1 MGRTYDTLDDGLAEW
16 IRRQHVFFTATA
28 PSKGGH
34 VNCSP
39 KGLGSLRILDPL
51 TVAYLDLTGS
61 GAETIA
67 HLRDNG
73 RIVLMF
79 CAFEG
84 PPKIVRVHGAG
95 TVIQAGDERF
105 DGLLQR
111 FMPLDEFML
120 ASARSIIQIAVE
132 RVADSCGY
140 GVPRMRYESDR
151 TQLPAWVDNRVR
163 IRGPKALLEYQ
174 AEKNLESID
183 GLPAL
188 DPTIPPLQMVCEVGD
203 SS

>member
-1 MGRTYDTLDDGLAEW
+1 
-16 IRRQHVFFTATA
+16 V
-28 PSKGGH
+28 
-34 VNCSP
+34 
-39 KGLGSLRILDPL
+39 LDPL

-84 PPKIVRVHGAG
+84 PPKIVRVHGTG
-95 TVIQAGDERF
+95 TVIQAGDDRF
-105 DGLLQR
+105 EELLQR
-111 FMPLDEFML
+111 FMPLDPFML
-120 ASARSIIQIAVE
+120 TSARSIIHVAVQ
-132 RVADSCGY
+132 RIADSCGY

-163 IRGPKALLEYQ
+163 TRGPEALLAYQ
-174 AEKNLESID
+174 AEKNLKSID

-188 DPTIPPLQMVCEVGD
+188 DPTIPPLQSVGEGAD
-203 SS
+203 PS